1 MPDNLESTPQS
12 RRQRVGRSRSHLYPR
27 TLTND
32 GVGAL
37 ITGLV
42 IALPLVAIG
51 LLRTLFYGFVIMVHE
66 LGHAT
71 TYWLFGYPAVPSV
84 NLLFGGGITLAMG
97 RLWLLVWLLV
107 GGLAYFIYRYRHSS
121 NALSW
126 LLSITAGYSLIA
138 FSPWHTRMIAYMGH
152 GAENLAIVLCL
163 YFAMGGYFCKL
174 GGERA
179 IYAMLGFF
187 TWFVDLQFA
196 WQIIHDVATRADYI
210 NGIGGMLDND
220 FVTLASSLGMG
231 LDAIATFFLMT
242 SLISPVIAFLLY
254 RYERYWQRA
263 LRDF

>member
-1 MPDNLESTPQS
+1 MPDNLKSTSQS
-12 RRQRVGRSRSHLYPR
+12 RQQRASRA
-27 TLTND
+27 LTSD
-32 GVGAL
+32 AVGAI

-42 IALPLVAIG
+42 LALPLVAIG

-97 RLWLLVWLLV
+97 RIWLLVWLILA
-107 GGLAYFIYRYRHSS
+107 GLAYLICRYRHSS

-126 LLSITAGYSLIA
+126 LLGLTVGYSLIA
-138 FSPWHTRMIAYMGH
+138 FSPWHTRMISYMGH

-196 WQIIHDVATRADYI
+196 WQIMHDAAVRANYV

-220 FVTLASSLGMG
+220 FVRLASSLGME
-231 LDAIATFFLMT
+231 LNAIATFFLFT
-242 SLISPVIAFLLY
+242 SLISPVIAFVLY
-254 RYERYWQRA
+254 RYEQRWQQA
-263 LRDF
+263 LRGF